1 MGWLEPSVLIVEGM
15 QAAIKTKRV
24 TYDLARHMEG
34 AVTVKTSEFA
44 DVVIAKI
51 EEGS

>member
-1 MGWLEPSVLIVEGM
+1 M
-15 QAAIKTKRV
+15 QAAIKSKHV

-34 AVTVKTSEFA
+34 AVTVKCSEFA
-44 DVVIAKI
+44 DAVISKI

>member
-1 MGWLEPSVLIVEGM
+1 VEGTR
-15 QAAIKTKRV
+15 QAIRTKRV

-34 AVTVKTSEFA
+34 AITVKCSEFA
-44 DVVIAKI
+44 GVVIAKI